1 MNEKNYKAGAA
12 LCPSC
17 ASVIEFFYGTCPWCS
32 HEIKGQ
38 EAMKVFS
45 MLSETGV
52 PAEDL
57 RAQILEAGRVIGD
70 TLLPFCDDN
79 FEKGS
84 QGAKMASL
92 LVLQT
97 YGDLVDLKVG
107 TLEEGYKKSS
117 NPVKVEIIRTLSLAG
132 TQDGTAALERLKD
145 FENDPEVL
153 LAFST
158 KLSADGEEK
167 AIREEISLTEISTAD
182 LQVEEA
188 KRAEAGK
195 QADKHPPPVP
205 TARKADGEPSA
216 PKKVPPPPP
225 APIPSALDILP
236 PLPEIPEAAA
246 EQPEPD
252 EVVEPRKSKV
262 LPIILIGA
270 GFIAT
275 GVIVLVLLLA
285 LGIKIP
291 LVKKSG
297 TTTADAKGSKVDG
310 GPVVLV
316 DAGGQ
321 GEEAAADAT
330 AAPGE
335 ADAVEEAA
343 AEAVEEEPAPEEPSG
358 PIKVAGTG
366 QLSFTISASS
376 EHNEFPASNMIDGNP
391 GTVWQEERKIKPYGH
406 VITLDFGK
414 QVTVT
419 NLTFISGYDASDKHK
434 GDLFPLNNRLKK
446 ASLTFSD
453 GTTREIDLED
463 KREKQTIT
471 LAPEVRTAKIDIKI
485 LDVYR
490 GSWFFD
496 NAIAEIE
503 VGGHE

>member
-32 HEIKGQ
+32 HEIRGQ

-70 TLLPFCDDN
+70 TLLPFCADN

-92 LVLQT
+92 IVLQT
-97 YGDLVDLKVG
+97 YGDLDQLKVG
-107 TLEEGYKKSS
+107 MLEEGYKKSS
-117 NPVKVEIIRTLSLAG
+117 NPVKVEIIKTLARAG
-132 TQDGTAALERLKD
+132 TQDSAGALGRLKD

-158 KLSADGEEK
+158 KGDQEG

-182 LQVEEA
+182 LQVEES
-188 KRAEAGK
+188 RLAEAGK
-195 QADKHPPPVP
+195 LADKHPPPP
-205 TARKADGEPSA
+205 PAAKKADGESSV

-236 PLPEIPEAAA
+236 PLPEIPGAGAAA
-246 EQPEPD
+246 EPEPEPE
-252 EVVEPRKSKV
+252 EVAAPRKSKV
-262 LPIILIGA
+262 LPVILIGV

-291 LVKKSG
+291 LFKKGG
-297 TTTADAKGSKVDG
+297 TTTADTKGSNVG
-310 GPVVLV
+310 VGPVVPV
-316 DAGGQ
+316 DAGGT
-321 GEEAAADAT
+321 GEEAA

-335 ADAVEEAA
+335 ADAIGEAA
-343 AEAVEEEPAPEEPSG
+343 AEAVEEEPAPKEPAG
-358 PIKVAGTG
+358 PVKVAGTG

-376 EHNEFPASNMIDGNP
+376 EHKDFPASNMIDGNP
-391 GTVWQEERKIKPYGH
+391 ATVWQEDRKIKPYGH

-419 NLTFISGYDASDKHK
+419 SLTFISGYDATDKHK

-453 GTTREIDLED
+453 GSTRDIELED

-471 LAPEVRTAKIDIKI
+471 LAPEVETSKINIKI
-485 LDVYR
+485 IDVYR

-503 VGGHE
+503 VGGHP